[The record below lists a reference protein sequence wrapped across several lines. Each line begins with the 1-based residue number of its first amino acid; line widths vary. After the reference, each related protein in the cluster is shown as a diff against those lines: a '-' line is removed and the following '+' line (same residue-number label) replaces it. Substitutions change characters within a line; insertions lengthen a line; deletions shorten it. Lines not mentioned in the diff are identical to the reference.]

1 MIDRLWLDSAPDSFL
16 DVGTGSGL
24 LAIAAARLGCPRV
37 VAVEK
42 DAGVLGYTHEN
53 FERNGV
59 AERIDL
65 RHLDVEVDA
74 LPGPCELV
82 CANQISGLLMECASE
97 LVRSAGRWL
106 AMTGIRE
113 VEADGVAGV
122 YAARGGI
129 ERVRDGDGEWVG
141 MLLEFE

>member
-1 MIDRLWLDSAPDSFL
+1 MFTDQLGQDVRIQGFLYLIGLVDGIDVSGDTDGAASVTAIDRRISAS
-16 DVGTGSGL
+16 
-24 LAIAAARLGCPRV
+24 A
-37 VAVEK
+37 
-42 DAGVLGYTHEN
+42 
-53 FERNGV
+53 
-59 AERIDL
+59 IDL

-82 CANQISGLLMECASE
+82 CANLISGLLMECASE